1 MKVALYF
8 GSFNPIHNGHLI
20 VANYLL
26 NETDIEKL
34 WLVVS
39 PQNPHKQE
47 NSLLNEYQRLHLAK
61 LATEHDER
69 IRVSDIEFNL
79 PRPSYTIDTLTYL
92 SEKYPQHEFSVLMGA
107 DSFQNLPK
115 WKNANQQPIHQP
127 DALFLN
133 YSFFVEYIP
142 DIKRNPYYICC
153 TPCIM
158 RIFDGAATSCT

>member
-1 MKVALYF
+1 LNITLS
-8 GSFNPIHNGHLI
+8 G
-20 VANYLL
+20 L

-69 IRVSDIEFNL
+69 IRVTDIEFTL

-92 SEKYPQHEFSVLMGA
+92 SEKHPQHEFSILMGA

-115 WKNANQQPIHQP
+115 WKNANQLVGQ
-127 DALFLN
+127 LS
-133 YSFFVEYIP
+133 SFCLSSTRFFNQQHNRRST
-142 DIKRNPYYICC
+142 KLH
-153 TPCIM
+153 
-158 RIFDGAATSCT
+158 